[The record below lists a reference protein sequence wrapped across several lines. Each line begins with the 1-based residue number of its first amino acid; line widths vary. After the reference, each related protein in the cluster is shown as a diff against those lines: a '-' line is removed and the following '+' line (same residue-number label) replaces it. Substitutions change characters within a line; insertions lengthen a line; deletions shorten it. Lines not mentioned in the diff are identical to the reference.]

1 MNLSLASCSSA
12 ELVSVSIHQAK
23 NQLKKLYLQLVKKDS
38 HLPKDKLYIRSKIS
52 SANLNITISDIIG
65 RVFISKTIVINDY
78 TGLLNLDLPNGI
90 YFVSLNDGQKISQT
104 RKIIIAK

>member
-38 HLPKDKLYIRSKIS
+38 HLPPLGTFP
-52 SANLNITISDIIG
+52 NL
-65 RVFISKTIVINDY
+65 
-78 TGLLNLDLPNGI
+78 
-90 YFVSLNDGQKISQT
+90 
-104 RKIIIAK
+104 